1 MKKAAIL
8 VLVLLL
14 GLTGCSTVTN
24 VGKVNDLITEG
35 DQAYENKDYEG
46 AIKAYT
52 AALELDAKKDTA
64 YNNRGLAYMEL
75 EQYGSGAGGFHPGD
89 CAER

>member
-52 AALELDAKKDTA
+52 AARIPRITIEVSPIWSWNSMIRRRRISSRRL
-64 YNNRGLAYMEL
+64 R
-75 EQYGSGAGGFHPGD
+75 
-89 CAER
+89 

>member
-46 AIKAYT
+46 AIGGI
-52 AALELDAKKDTA
+52 
-64 YNNRGLAYMEL
+64 R
-75 EQYGSGAGGFHPGD
+75 AGREEGY
-89 CAER
+89 RV